1 MYVSRP
7 TESLPAWISPGD
19 SIVGSLNLDKG
30 NVGGTAMKLVYA
42 VPPKAKTKK
51 ASDSETSKDDDKEE
65 ITMTDTIFKAKLSY
79 LASIRMK
86 DNEAYKKLAAE
97 LKKENST
104 SIPLLTELL
113 TFARKAP
120 LPSNETNEQEWRAKE
135 VEQVYNSLKI
145 DNDGPVDEAAL
156 AQYFGLNQPDKDEL
170 EEDKEAKKLKKDM
183 DDHKK
188 ILQKTLFARAS
199 ILGEIASGG
208 EGVDEFDKSVKE
220 MKKWVVAKDLEDS
233 DKIQL
238 QILLARHANICL
250 DKKATALS
258 LLLKAR
264 KDLPEDGYKDITN
277 EIMKIYESFEDM
289 NHLFENA
296 NEDIQDRFPVLN
308 TLL

>member
-7 TESLPAWISPGD
+7 TESLPAWISHGD
-19 SIVGSLNLDKG
+19 SIVGTLNLDKG
-30 NVGGTAMKLVYA
+30 NAGGTAMKLVYA

-51 ASDSETSKDDDKEE
+51 ASDSETSNDDDKED

-86 DNEAYKKLAAE
+86 DNEAYKKLATE

-113 TFARKAP
+113 TFAKKAP
-120 LPSNETNEQEWRAKE
+120 LPSDETNEQEWRAKE

-183 DDHKK
+183 EDQKK

-208 EGVDEFDKSVKE
+208 AGVDDFDKSVKE
-220 MKKWVVAKDLEDS
+220 MKKWVGAKDLEDD

-258 LLLKAR
+258 ILLKAR
-264 KDLPEDGYKDITN
+264 KDLPEDGYKVITN

-296 NEDIQDRFPVLN
+296 NEDIHDRFPVLN